1 MARIST
7 YPIDLNISGS
17 DKWIGTDA
25 GARSATK
32 NFTVD
37 KVADYLNTSGIIQ
50 SQALRYIYKNT
61 ANSSTRYNGTI
72 SFQSAIGDNVAFEDI
87 DTFLLSRYAKPS
99 RDVYTFYSSPLSG
112 STVLLTNA
120 NNVSNWAVYLW
131 NSSTQDV
138 DEENFYNIDLTFISG
153 SGGLVD
159 GEDYLIS
166 LLGLRNTGD
175 KTAVYTQSTPSDVW
189 EITHNLD
196 KYPSVSVVDS
206 AKSTVYGNIDYI
218 NANELTITFSAP
230 FSGQAFMN

>member
-7 YPIDLNISGS
+7 YPIDENISGS

-25 GARSATK
+25 GYRNATK
-32 NFTVD
+32 NFTVN
-37 KVADYLNTSGIIQ
+37 KVADYLNVSGIIQ
-50 SQALRYIYKNT
+50 SQALRYIYQNDTNT
-61 ANSSTRYNGTI
+61 KPRYNGTI
-72 SFQSAIGDNVAFEDI
+72 SFQSERGENVAFEDI

-99 RDVYTFYSSPLSG
+99 RDVYTFYTSPLVG

-131 NSSTQDV
+131 NGSTQDV

-166 LLGLRNTGD
+166 LLGLSTSGD
-175 KTAVYTQSTPSDVW
+175 KTFIYTQSVASDTW
-189 EITHNLD
+189 IITHNLG
-196 KYPSVSVVDS
+196 KYPSVSVVDT
-206 AKSTVYGNIDYI
+206 AKTGVYGNIDYI

>member
-17 DKWIGTDA
+17 DKWIGSDA
-25 GARSATK
+25 GFKSATK

-50 SQALRYIYKNT
+50 SQALRYMYKNT
-61 ANSSTRYNGTI
+61 ANLSTRYNGTI
-72 SFQSAIGDNVAFEDI
+72 SFQSAIGDNVPFEDI
-87 DTFLLSRYAKPS
+87 TTFLLSRYAKPS
-99 RDVYTFYSSPLSG
+99 RDVYTFYNAPLTG
-112 STVLLTNA
+112 STILLTNA

-131 NSSTQDV
+131 NSSTQDI

-166 LLGLRNTGD
+166 LLGLKNAGD
-175 KTAVYTQSTPSDVW
+175 KTFIYTQSIASDVW
-189 EITHNLD
+189 EVTHNLE

-206 AKSTVYGNIDYI
+206 AKSAVYGNIEYI

>member
-17 DKWIGTDA
+17 DKWIGSDA
-25 GARSATK
+25 GFRSATK

-37 KVADYLNTSGIIQ
+37 KVADYLNTSGVIQ
-50 SQALRYIYKNT
+50 SQALRYMYQNDTNT
-61 ANSSTRYNGTI
+61 KPRYNGTI
-72 SFQSAIGDNVAFEDI
+72 SFQSERGENVAFNDI
-87 DTFLLSRYAKPS
+87 TTFLLSRYAKPS
-99 RDVYTFYSSPLSG
+99 RDVYTFYNAPLTG
-112 STVLLTNA
+112 STILLTNA

-131 NSSTQDV
+131 DGSTQDI

-166 LLGLRNTGD
+166 LLGYKSTND
-175 KTAVYTQSTPSDVW
+175 KTFIYTQAIASDVW
-189 EITHNLD
+189 EITHNLE
-196 KYPSVSVVDS
+196 KFPSVSVVDS
-206 AKSTVYGNIDYI
+206 GKTMVYGNVEYI